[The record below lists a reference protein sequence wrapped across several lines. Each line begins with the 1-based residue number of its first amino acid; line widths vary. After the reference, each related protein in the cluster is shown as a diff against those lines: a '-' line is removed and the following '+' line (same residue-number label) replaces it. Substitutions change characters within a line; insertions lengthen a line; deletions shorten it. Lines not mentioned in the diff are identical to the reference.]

1 MAIGLLLAFFVA
13 ACGGDEAPTATPVD
27 ATPAAGG
34 MVLPT
39 TVADTAQAESATPTP
54 ALLIGDAVQVLPD
67 QQLRLYTDATTDA
80 LVMNLYPAG
89 ERFTLLDA
97 SGDYAA
103 YPVEQEDK
111 RRCGFPYPTYARL
124 TGTVRY
130 GNRTYSFPE
139 KFCIVRALGSRRSH
153 ISRWADGTKLFWSAI
168 LTKTRRA
175 IL

>member
-1 MAIGLLLAFFVA
+1 MRRVTLLSLVRLSKQMAIGLLLAFFVA

-54 ALLIGDAVQVLPD
+54 ALLIGDTVQVLPD

-103 YPVEQEDK
+103 YPVEQEG
-111 RRCGFPYPTYARL
+111 RRWYRL
-124 TGTVRY
+124 
-130 GNRTYSFPE
+130 
-139 KFCIVRALGSRRSH
+139 RA
-153 ISRWADGTKLFWSAI
+153 ADGLVGWGDAAQ
-168 LTKTRRA
+168 LA
-175 IL
+175 PAN

>member
-1 MAIGLLLAFFVA
+1 MAIVLLLAFFVA
-13 ACGGDEAPTATPVD
+13 ACGGNEEPTAPPVD

-39 TVADTAQAESATPTP
+39 AAADPTQAASATPTP

-89 ERFTLLDA
+89 DRFTLLDA

-103 YPVEQEDK
+103 YPVEQGG
-111 RRCGFPYPTYARL
+111 RRWYRL
-124 TGTVRY
+124 
-130 GNRTYSFPE
+130 
-139 KFCIVRALGSRRSH
+139 RA
-153 ISRWADGTKLFWSAI
+153 ADGLVGWGDAAQ
-168 LTKTRRA
+168 LTPA
-175 IL
+175 N

>member
-1 MAIGLLLAFFVA
+1 
-13 ACGGDEAPTATPVD
+13 
-27 ATPAAGG
+27 

-103 YPVEQEDK
+103 YPVEQEG
-111 RRCGFPYPTYARL
+111 RRWYRL
-124 TGTVRY
+124 
-130 GNRTYSFPE
+130 
-139 KFCIVRALGSRRSH
+139 RA
-153 ISRWADGTKLFWSAI
+153 ADGLVGWGDAAQ
-168 LTKTRRA
+168 LA
-175 IL
+175 PAN